1 MASTRVRNSR
11 RDRFRD
17 GGGNPFREGRP
28 LRVGSEIV
36 VRSIDGAGSTIR
48 ALRVATKLRLQGSAL
63 AAALA
68 SPAVSS
74 ALADVS
80 YRTGAGH
87 TTGLSVVYHR
97 VEPLTTV
104 VREAA
109 ASPEQEFEVAW
120 RGGDGLLAGL
130 GRPGPRSG

>member
-48 ALRVATKLRLQGSAL
+48 ALSPTCRIAPAPATPRLR
-63 AAALA
+63 A
-68 SPAVSS
+68 SKPGSS
-74 ALADVS
+74 AGWS
-80 YRTGAGH
+80 G
-87 TTGLSVVYHR
+87 
-97 VEPLTTV
+97 PC
-104 VREAA
+104 
-109 ASPEQEFEVAW
+109 W
-120 RGGDGLLAGL
+120 R
-130 GRPGPRSG
+130 RRR